1 MYAKFRSVLHESWN
15 GDYVASLEEFDTTCM
30 DSVWLAIKIS
40 WKVNDD
46 SGSVVDHSKAAMIL
60 RVTS

>member
-1 MYAKFRSVLHESWN
+1 MI
-15 GDYVASLEEFDTTCM
+15 GGYVNSLGELNTRCM
-30 DSVWLAIKIS
+30 DSVWLDIKIS

-46 SGSVVDHSKAAMIL
+46 SGSVVDHSNAAMIL